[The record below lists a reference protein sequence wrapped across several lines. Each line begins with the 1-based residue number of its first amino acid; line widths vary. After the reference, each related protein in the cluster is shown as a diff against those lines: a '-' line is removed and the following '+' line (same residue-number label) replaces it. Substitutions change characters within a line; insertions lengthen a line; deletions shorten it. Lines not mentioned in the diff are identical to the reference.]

1 MDTCR
6 KRLQAGLDE
15 LNLKLSDEQI
25 DRLLSFIGLIDKW
38 NKAFNLTSIRDQE
51 AMVSLHLLDSLAV
64 LPYVTGQKVIDIGTG
79 AGLPGIP
86 LAVCRPDKTFTLLDS
101 NSKKTRFV
109 QQAVLELKL
118 TNVQVCHGRVEG
130 FASEH
135 LFDTVITRAFT
146 NLPDILKMTG
156 HLIAPGGVLLAMKGQ
171 YPEQE
176 LQQIGDGAT
185 VIPIRVP
192 GIEAQRCLIQIN
204 KPTQRE

>member
-6 KRLQAGLDE
+6 KRFQAGLDE
-15 LNLKLSDEQI
+15 LNLTLSDEQI
-25 DRLLSFIGLIDKW
+25 DRLLSFIGLIHKW
-38 NKAFNLTSIRDQE
+38 NRAFNLTSIRDLE

-64 LPYVTGQKVIDIGTG
+64 LPYVAGQKVIDIGTG

-86 LAVCRPDKTFTLLDS
+86 LAVGRPDKTFTLLDS

-118 TNVQVCHGRVEG
+118 TNVQICHGRVEG
-130 FASEH
+130 FTSEQ

-146 NLPDILKMTG
+146 NLPDMLKMTG

-176 LQQIGDGAT
+176 LRQIGGGAT

-192 GIEAQRCLIQIN
+192 GIEAQRCLIQID

>member
-1 MDTCR
+1 MDVCR
-6 KRLQAGLDE
+6 NQLQAGLDE

-51 AMVSLHLLDSLAV
+51 AMVSLHLLDSLAI
-64 LPYVTGQKVIDIGTG
+64 LPYVVGQSVIDIGTG

-86 LAVCRPDKTFTLLDS
+86 LAVCRPDKVFTLLDS

-109 QQAVLELKL
+109 QQVVLELKL
-118 TNVQVCHGRVEG
+118 VNVQVCHSRVES
-130 FASEH
+130 FKSEH

-146 NLPDILKMTG
+146 NLPDMLKMTG

-176 LQQIGDGAT
+176 LQQVGVGAT
-185 VIPIRVP
+185 VIPVRVP

>member
-15 LNLKLSDEQI
+15 LNLTLGDEQI
-25 DRLLSFIGLIDKW
+25 DRLLSFIGLIEKW
-38 NKAFNLTSIRDQE
+38 NKAFNLTSIRDPE

-64 LPYVTGQKVIDIGTG
+64 LPYVTGQTVIDIGTG

-118 TNVQVCHGRVEG
+118 ANVQVCHNRVEA
-130 FASEH
+130 FKSEH
-135 LFDTVITRAFT
+135 LFDTVIMRAFT
-146 NLPDILKMTG
+146 NLPDMLKMTG

-176 LQQIGDGAT
+176 LQQIGCDAT

>member
-15 LNLKLSDEQI
+15 LNLTLSDEQI
-25 DRLLSFIGLIDKW
+25 DRLLRFIGLIDKW

-51 AMVSLHLLDSLAV
+51 AMVSLHLLDSLAI
-64 LPYVTGQKVIDIGTG
+64 LPYVAGKKVIDIGTG

-118 TNVQVCHGRVEG
+118 TNVQVCHSRVED
-130 FASEH
+130 FKAEH

-146 NLPDILKMTG
+146 NLSDMLKMTG

-176 LQQIGDGAT
+176 LQQLGGDTT
-185 VIPIRVP
+185 VIPIRIP

>member
-15 LNLKLSDEQI
+15 LNLTLGDEQI

-118 TNVQVCHGRVEG
+118 TNVQVCHGRVED

-146 NLPDILKMTG
+146 NLPDMLKMTG

-192 GIEAQRCLIQIN
+192 GIEAQRCLIKIN

>member
-1 MDTCR
+1 MDSCR

-15 LNLKLSDEQI
+15 LNLTLGDEQI

-51 AMVSLHLLDSLAV
+51 AMVSLHLLDSLAI
-64 LPYVTGQKVIDIGTG
+64 LPFVAGQTVIDIGTG

-118 TNVQVCHGRVEG
+118 ANVQVCHSRVEG
-130 FASEH
+130 FASEQ

-146 NLPDILKMTG
+146 NLPDMLKKTW

-171 YPEQE
+171 YPEEE
-176 LQQIGDGAT
+176 LRQIGDDAT
-185 VIPIRVP
+185 VMTIRVP